1 MYFRISK
8 LMKKISSALIS
19 VFDKSGID
27 QIVNKLN
34 SFQVK
39 LYSTGGTY
47 DYIKNLNIEVTK
59 VEDLTTY
66 PSILKGRVKT
76 LHPKI
81 FGGILKT
88 DSKSDKSDANKY
100 DIPDIDLVIV
110 DLYPFSDTVEKTD
123 DVDQIIEK
131 IDIGGVSLIRA
142 AAKNYKS
149 VLCISSKSQY
159 EDLMTLLDNDCSSS
173 IENRKE
179 FANKAFNNT
188 MNYDSDIFK
197 YFNQSNVG
205 NKRLRYGE
213 NPHQEGLFIGNLN
226 KIFNQLHGKDV
237 SYNNLLD
244 IDSAINLMKDLNFE
258 KNVFAILKHNNPCGV
273 AIRSKLVDSYKDSL
287 SSDNISAFGGVL
299 ITNSKIDFE
308 TANEINKLF
317 FEVLIAPSFEKNAL
331 DILKSKKNRII
342 LELIQYPD
350 NTNNYRSCLDGE
362 LRQSIDGIIDDP
374 KSFDIVTKEAPDK
387 TIVKDLVF
395 ASIISKHTKSNCI
408 ILAKDY
414 KLIGSGM
421 GQVSRIDALNQAIEK
436 SKKFGFKSE
445 LNSCVMA
452 SDAFFPFKDCVEL
465 ANSNKIKNI
474 IQPGGSIR
482 DNESIKFCDKH
493 KMTMVFTGT
502 RHFRH

>member
-1 MYFRISK
+1 
-8 LMKKISSALIS
+8 MKKITSALIS

-27 QIVNKLN
+27 QIVNKLD
-34 SFQVK
+34 SCQVK

-47 DYIKNLNIEVTK
+47 DYIKKLNINVTK
-59 VEDLTTY
+59 VEDITTY

-88 DSKSDKSDANKY
+88 DSESDKNDADKY
-100 DIPDIDLVIV
+100 NIPDIDLVIV
-110 DLYPFSDTVEKTD
+110 DLYPFSETVKKTN

-131 IDIGGVSLIRA
+131 IDIGGISLIRA
-142 AAKNYKS
+142 AAKNFKS
-149 VLCISSKSQY
+149 VLCISSKLQY
-159 EDLMTLLDNDCSSS
+159 QDLMTLLDKDCSSN
-173 IENRKE
+173 IESRKD
-179 FANKAFNNT
+179 FAIKAFNNT
-188 MNYDSDIFK
+188 MSYDSDIFK
-197 YFNQSNVG
+197 YFNQPNID
-205 NKRLRYGE
+205 KKQLRYGE
-213 NPHQEGLFIGNLN
+213 NPHQEGFFIGNLK
-226 KIFNQLHGKDV
+226 KIFNQLNGKDI
-237 SYNNLLD
+237 SYNNILD

-258 KNVFAILKHNNPCGV
+258 RNVFAILKHNNPCGV

-317 FEVLIAPSFEKNAL
+317 FEILIAPSFEEDAL

-342 LELIQYPD
+342 LELIKYPV
-350 NTNNYRSCLDGE
+350 NTNNYRSCLDGK
-362 LRQSIDGIIDDP
+362 LIQSIDDIIDVS
-374 KSFDIVTKEAPDK
+374 KNFDIVTKESPDK
-387 TIVKDLVF
+387 AIINDLIF
-395 ASIISKHTKSNCI
+395 ASIIAKHTKSNCI

-436 SKKFGFKSE
+436 SKNFGFKSE

-482 DNESIKFCDKH
+482 DNESIEFCDKH

>member
-1 MYFRISK
+1 MCIR
-8 LMKKISSALIS
+8 
-19 VFDKSGID
+19 D
-27 QIVNKLN
+27 
-34 SFQVK
+34 
-39 LYSTGGTY
+39 
-47 DYIKNLNIEVTK
+47 
-59 VEDLTTY
+59 
-66 PSILKGRVKT
+66 RVKT

-88 DSKSDKSDANKY
+88 DSKSDKSDADKY

-110 DLYPFSDTVEKTD
+110 DLYPFSETVKKTN

-131 IDIGGVSLIRA
+131 IDIGGISLIRA

-149 VLCISSKSQY
+149 VLCISSKLQY
-159 EDLMTLLDNDCSSS
+159 QDLMTLLDNGCNSS
-173 IENRKE
+173 IANRKD

-197 YFNQSNVG
+197 YFNQSNI
-205 NKRLRYGE
+205 NKKQLRYGE
-213 NPHQEGLFIGNLN
+213 NPHQEGFFIGNLN
-226 KIFNQLHGKDV
+226 KIFNQLNGKDI

-244 IDSAINLMKDLNFE
+244 IDSAINLIKDLNFE

-287 SSDNISAFGGVL
+287 SSDNVSAFGGVL
-299 ITNSKIDFE
+299 ITNSEVDFE
-308 TANEINKLF
+308 TATEINKLF
-317 FEVLIAPSFEKNAL
+317 FEILIAPSFEKDAL

-342 LELIQYPD
+342 LELIKYPD
-350 NTNNYRSCLDGE
+350 NKNNYRSCLGGE
-362 LRQSIDGIIDDP
+362 LTQSIDNIIDVS
-374 KSFDIVTKEAPDK
+374 KNFDIVTKESPD
-387 TIVKDLVF
+387 IAIINDLVF
-395 ASIISKHTKSNCI
+395 ASIIAKHTKSNCI

-436 SKKFGFKSE
+436 SKNFGFKSE
-445 LNSCVMA
+445 LDSCVMA

-482 DNESIKFCDKH
+482 DNESIEFCDKH